1 MARRLGSLA
10 VNQSPGPDYAFGEV
24 LPEQTSDDEADT
36 SDRED
41 DADADL
47 RRLLDDKPP
56 HHLG

>member
-1 MARRLGSLA
+1 M
-10 VNQSPGPDYAFGEV
+10 NQSPGPDYAFGEV